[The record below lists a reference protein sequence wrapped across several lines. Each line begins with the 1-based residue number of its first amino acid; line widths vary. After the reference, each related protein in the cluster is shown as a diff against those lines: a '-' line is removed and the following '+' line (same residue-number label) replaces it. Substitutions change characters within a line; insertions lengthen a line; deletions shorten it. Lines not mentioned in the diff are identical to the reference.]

1 MGNKGEGRGGRRESG
16 AGNGAGAGAEETVA
30 RVLGAVR
37 YAADGRPA
45 EDAVEAGASALSA
58 DPAGPE
64 AVSRALLTAAA
75 ATVRGCWEGGWH
87 PADLVR
93 LVRRAGTAPE
103 LAAALVADLIA
114 AELRRYP
121 AEELPPRW
129 PAQLREAGAEV
140 WWPDDGGYPD
150 ALARRRRTTRFDALC
165 AVLEVLRILGRLP
178 RVTPTGPM
186 PGARATGTAY
196 AGARPT
202 GTAYAG
208 ARPASEP
215 RVLGRIRGLLAKAE
229 STAFPEEAEALSA
242 KAQELM
248 ARHSVSE
255 ALLAGA
261 APADGPE
268 ALRIGVEGPYEN
280 AKALLLDAVA
290 TANRC
295 QAVWSPDAAFT
306 TLVGFAPDLDA
317 AELLYTSLLVQATTA
332 MNRAADTHHRRGG
345 KSRRTKDFRQ
355 SFLAGYASRIRERL
369 LDAADHVTA
378 EATEEAPDLLPVL
391 AARDLAVQERTG
403 ALFPETTAVRMRGVR
418 DAEGLHQGAAAA
430 DRARLDRGGR

>member
-1 MGNKGEGRGGRRESG
+1 
-16 AGNGAGAGAEETVA
+16 
-30 RVLGAVR
+30 
-37 YAADGRPA
+37 
-45 EDAVEAGASALSA
+45 
-58 DPAGPE
+58 
-64 AVSRALLTAAA
+64 
-75 ATVRGCWEGGWH
+75 
-87 PADLVR
+87 ADLV
-93 LVRRAGTAPE
+93 
-103 LAAALVADLIA
+103 A

-150 ALARRRRTTRFDALC
+150 ALARRRRTTRFEALC
-165 AVLEVLRILGRLP
+165 AVLEVLRVLGRLP
-178 RVTPTGPM
+178 RVTPTGPV
-186 PGARATGTAY
+186 PGARGTRT
-196 AGARPT
+196 AGA
-202 GTAYAG
+202 AG
-208 ARPASEP
+208 AAGSGTCGAGSGTRGAGSGTPAAGEP

-261 APADGPE
+261 EPTGGPE
-268 ALRIGVEGPYEN
+268 TLRIGVEGPYES

-290 TANRC
+290 VANRC
-295 QAVWSPDAAFT
+295 QAVWSPEVAFT
-306 TLVGFAPDLDA
+306 TLVGFPSDLDA

-332 MNRAADTHHRRGG
+332 MNRAADTLPQALKGQGGAPIARGR
-345 KSRRTKDFRQ
+345 SRRTKDFRQ
-355 SFLAGYASRIRERL
+355 SFLAGYASRIRDRL
-369 LDAADHVTA
+369 TDAADHVTSEAA
-378 EATEEAPDLLPVL
+378 EGTPDLLPVL

-430 DRARLDRGGR
+430 DRARLDHRRR

>member
-16 AGNGAGAGAEETVA
+16 AAHGAEETVA

-64 AVSRALLTAAA
+64 AVGRALLTAAA

-93 LVRRAGTAPE
+93 LVRRAGAPPE
-103 LAAALVADLIA
+103 VAADLVA

-150 ALARRRRTTRFDALC
+150 ALARRRRTTRFEALC
-165 AVLEVLRILGRLP
+165 AVLEVLRVLGRLP
-178 RVTPTGPM
+178 RVTPTGPL
-186 PGARATGTAY
+186 PGVRTAGTASSGFSRTGT
-196 AGARPT
+196 P
-202 GTAYAG
+202 
-208 ARPASEP
+208 SDEP

-261 APADGPE
+261 ASAGGPE
-268 ALRIGVEGPYEN
+268 TLRIGVEGPYES

-290 TANRC
+290 AANRC

-332 MNRAADTHHRRGG
+332 MNRAADAHHGRG

-355 SFLAGYASRIRERL
+355 SFLAGYASRIRDRL
-369 LDAADHVTA
+369 TDAADHVTA
-378 EATEEAPDLLPVL
+378 EAAEGTPDLLPVL

-418 DAEGLHQGAAAA
+418 DAEGLHQGVAAA

>member
-1 MGNKGEGRGGRRESG
+1 M
-16 AGNGAGAGAEETVA
+16 A

-37 YAADGRPA
+37 YAADGRTA

-64 AVSRALLTAAA
+64 AVGRALLAAAA

-93 LVRRAGTAPE
+93 LVRRAGAAPE
-103 LAAALVADLIA
+103 LAADLVA

-150 ALARRRRTTRFDALC
+150 ALARRRRTTRFEALC
-165 AVLEVLRILGRLP
+165 AVLEVLRVLGRLP
-178 RVTPTGPM
+178 RVTPTGPL
-186 PGARATGTAY
+186 PGTPGERTAGTAHS
-196 AGARPT
+196 
-202 GTAYAG
+202 G
-208 ARPASEP
+208 ARPADEP

-261 APADGPE
+261 APAGGPE
-268 ALRIGVEGPYEN
+268 TLRIGVEGPYEN

-290 TANRC
+290 VANRC

-332 MNRAADTHHRRGG
+332 MNRAADTHHARG

-355 SFLAGYASRIRERL
+355 SFLAGYASRIRDRL
-369 LDAADHVTA
+369 TDAADHVTA
-378 EATEEAPDLLPVL
+378 EAAEGTPDLLPVL

-403 ALFPETTAVRMRGVR
+403 VLFPETTAVRMRGVR

-430 DRARLDRGGR
+430 DRARLDGGGP

>member
-1 MGNKGEGRGGRRESG
+1 M
-16 AGNGAGAGAEETVA
+16 A

-64 AVSRALLTAAA
+64 AVGRALLTAAA

-93 LVRRAGTAPE
+93 LVRRAGAAPE
-103 LAAALVADLIA
+103 LAADLVA

-121 AEELPPRW
+121 AGELPPRW

-150 ALARRRRTTRFDALC
+150 TLARRRRTTRFEALC
-165 AVLEVLRILGRLP
+165 AVLEVLRVLGRLP
-178 RVTPTGPM
+178 RVTPTGPV
-186 PGARATGTAY
+186 PGARGARTAGTAH
-196 AGARPT
+196 AE
-202 GTAYAG
+202 
-208 ARPASEP
+208 ARPADEP

-261 APADGPE
+261 APDGGPE
-268 ALRIGVEGPYEN
+268 TLRIGVEGPYEN

-290 TANRC
+290 VANRC

-332 MNRAADTHHRRGG
+332 MNRAADSHHARG

-355 SFLAGYASRIRERL
+355 SFLAGYASRIRDRL
-369 LDAADHVTA
+369 TDAADHVTA
-378 EATEEAPDLLPVL
+378 EAAEGTPDLLPVL

-430 DRARLDRGGR
+430 DRARLDHGGS